1 MGSSIGPSMCA
12 NSGNYNY
19 YSEFSYISLNG
30 FMNENYFSINQQE
43 KNLVHNL
50 ELSHAITMNPFTY
63 KKDAFLGLILK
74 SKYDGVG
81 KREPIDLS
89 IALDISGSM
98 FCTEEYETKTR
109 LDLAKEAL
117 TKLVSIMDDSN
128 DRMSLITFN
137 EKTQKIFELSNKTEI
152 QNNQLHKLASIKAGG
167 GTNLLE
173 AGKAA
178 LDNLNL
184 NKESSGNRKRLVFI
198 TDAYYEDTSEELFN
212 YIKYNAE
219 ELKIPCTII
228 AISSESNV
236 ALADKLSHF
245 PGCNYFTV
253 IKSTDLENYL
263 VNNFNYIFFPI
274 AYELKMKIKS
284 DNAKIIKCIGDQN
297 TILDEFDK
305 NKNQNAVIENK
316 VEFDFGTSFS
326 SDMLFLKDKAYSK
339 GGYILLKI
347 SPDDI
352 NKNEDIKFDL
362 CLEYVSD
369 DNNFKSCQTY
379 SYTIKNEEKN
389 INEFYKDN
397 NIKRA
402 ISIYY
407 FVNALNWLVLS
418 EKEKKKNKNE
428 KPQTPNRITKEED
441 MKMLETRQV
450 IQNNLENNFGNEP
463 DIEENRKL
471 LSNYLNLLNKRYQ
484 GFRAVVITFYNLQAA
499 PPAF

>member
-1 MGSSIGPSMCA
+1 MMSSFGPNMSA
-12 NSGNYNY
+12 NSANYNY
-19 YSEFSYISLNG
+19 YSDFSYVTFNG
-30 FMNENYFSINQQE
+30 FINENYFSINQQE
-43 KNLVHNL
+43 KTLVHNL
-50 ELSHAITMNPFTY
+50 ELSY

-137 EKTQKIFELSNKTEI
+137 EKTQKIFELSNKSEI
-152 QNNQLHKLASIKAGG
+152 QNNQLHKLTSIKAGG

>member
-43 KNLVHNL
+43 KTLVHNL

-137 EKTQKIFELSNKTEI
+137 EKTQKIFELSNKSEI
-152 QNNQLHKLASIKAGG
+152 QNNQLHKLTSIKAGG

-184 NKESSGNRKRLVFI
+184 NKESSGKRKRLVFI

-212 YIKYNAE
+212 LIKHYAE
-219 ELKIPCTII
+219 ELKVPCTII
-228 AISSESNV
+228 AISSESNTI
-236 ALADKLSHF
+236 LADKLCHF

-253 IKSTDLENYL
+253 VKSSDLENYL
-263 VNNFNYIFFPI
+263 VQNFQFIFF
-274 AYELKMKIKS
+274 Y
-284 DNAKIIKCIGDQN
+284 
-297 TILDEFDK
+297 
-305 NKNQNAVIENK
+305 
-316 VEFDFGTSFS
+316 
-326 SDMLFLKDKAYSK
+326 
-339 GGYILLKI
+339 
-347 SPDDI
+347 
-352 NKNEDIKFDL
+352 
-362 CLEYVSD
+362 
-369 DNNFKSCQTY
+369 
-379 SYTIKNEEKN
+379 
-389 INEFYKDN
+389 
-397 NIKRA
+397 
-402 ISIYY
+402 
-407 FVNALNWLVLS
+407 
-418 EKEKKKNKNE
+418 
-428 KPQTPNRITKEED
+428 
-441 MKMLETRQV
+441 
-450 IQNNLENNFGNEP
+450 
-463 DIEENRKL
+463 
-471 LSNYLNLLNKRYQ
+471 
-484 GFRAVVITFYNLQAA
+484 
-499 PPAF
+499 

>member
-397 NIKRA
+397 NIKKA

-471 LSNYLNLLNKRYQ
+471 LNNYLNLLNKRYQ
-484 GFRAVVITFYNLQAA
+484 GFRTLVTKVYNLQAA
-499 PPAF
+499 PLAF

>member
-137 EKTQKIFELSNKTEI
+137 EKTQKIFELSNKSEI
-152 QNNQLHKLASIKAGG
+152 QNNQLHKLTSIKAGG

-236 ALADKLSHF
+236 TLADKLSHF